1 MIHIQIDPSSGIP
14 VYRQIM
20 DQVKYYVASG
30 ALCIGAVLPS
40 IRELSKALSV
50 NPSTVVKA
58 YNELGH
64 EGIIEMLHGKGVFV
78 AGGPVKIS
86 AKEMRENLRRIA
98 RQLAVEAKQMKAP
111 RELVMGIVK
120 EELDGTLSQ

>member
-30 ALCIGAVLPS
+30 AISVGAALPS
-40 IRELSKALSV
+40 IRELSKTLAV

-58 YNELGH
+58 YGELGH
-64 EGIIEMLHGKGVFV
+64 DGVIEMIHGKGVFV
-78 AGGPVKIS
+78 TGGLLKVS
-86 AKEMRENLRRIA
+86 AKDMRQNLRRIA

-111 RELVMGIVK
+111 RELVIGIVK
-120 EELDGTLSQ
+120 EELDGISSE

>member
-30 ALCIGAVLPS
+30 ALSVGAALPS
-40 IRELSKALSV
+40 IRELSKTLSV

-64 EGIIEMLHGKGVFV
+64 EGVIEMLHGKGVFV
-78 AGGPVKIS
+78 TGGPSKIS
-86 AKEMRENLRRIA
+86 AKEMRENIRRIA
-98 RQLAVEAKQMKAP
+98 RQLVVEARQMKAP
-111 RELVMGIVK
+111 RELVLGIVK
-120 EELDGTLSQ
+120 EEWDGISSR

>member
-30 ALCIGAVLPS
+30 ALPIGAALPS
-40 IRELSKALSV
+40 IRELSKTLSV

-58 YNELGH
+58 YSELDHDGV
-64 EGIIEMLHGKGVFV
+64 IETLHGKGVFV
-78 AGGPVKIS
+78 TGGSSKVS

-98 RQLAVEAKQMKAP
+98 RQLVVEARQMKAP
-111 RELVMGIVK
+111 RELVIGIVK
-120 EELDGTLSQ
+120 EELDGISSQ